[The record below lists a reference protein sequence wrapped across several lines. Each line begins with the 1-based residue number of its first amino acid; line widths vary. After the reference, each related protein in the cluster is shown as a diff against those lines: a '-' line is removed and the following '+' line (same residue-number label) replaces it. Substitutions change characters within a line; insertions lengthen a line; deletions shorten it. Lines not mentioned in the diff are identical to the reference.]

1 MGERKKETDKETEGL
16 ERDRKRKTETETETE
31 GYVCAHI
38 DVETTGLPPVLF
50 FYRCHPSSF

>member
-1 MGERKKETDKETEGL
+1 MGERKTETDKETEGL
-16 ERDRKRKTETETETE
+16 ERDRKRKTETETE